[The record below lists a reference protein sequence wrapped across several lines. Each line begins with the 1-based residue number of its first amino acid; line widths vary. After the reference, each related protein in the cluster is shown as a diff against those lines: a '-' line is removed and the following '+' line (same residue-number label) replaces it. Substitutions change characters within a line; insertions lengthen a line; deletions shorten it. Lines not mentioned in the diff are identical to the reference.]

1 MAARRGVNIWRLP
14 EGGLPLPDPQLHDVG
29 AGITLRAWTTS
40 DAPAL
45 VAAWADIEIARRLQ
59 VPDDPTIEHAEHWI
73 AGGGER
79 RRHGLALDLVVVDVD
94 DRVLG
99 EVGLS
104 AVNTRRAAAAI
115 GWWTTAGARGRGV
128 ASTAVVLLTDWSLT
142 TLGFAVLV
150 AEVGMDNPA
159 SSAVAERAGYRR
171 LLERT
176 DGTVVH
182 VAQVGPTDRD

>member
-14 EGGLPLPDPQLHDVG
+14 EGGLPLPDPPLHDVG
-29 AGITLRAWTTS
+29 AGITLRSWSTG

-45 VAAWADIEIARRLQ
+45 VAAWADIEMMRRLP

-79 RRHGLALDLVVVDVD
+79 RRQGLALDLAVVDAD

-104 AVNTRRAAAAI
+104 ALNPLHGAAVI
-115 GWWTTAGARGRGV
+115 GWWMTAEARGRGV
-128 ASTAVVLLTDWSLT
+128 ASTAVALLTDWSLT
-142 TLGFAVLV
+142 TLGLAVLV

-159 SSAVAERAGYRR
+159 SSAVAERAGYRL
-171 LLERT
+171 LLERA
-176 DGTVVH
+176 DGTVVQ
-182 VAQVGPTDRD
+182 VARGGPTDRD